1 MPEPFAV
8 TAFASSASVPES
20 HFAAAEA
27 FGRGVGERGWTLV
40 YGGNQP
46 GPMGRM
52 AKAARD
58 AGGRV
63 VGVTPHLFGG
73 DPNSGMSDVIDRDCH
88 ELVMV
93 DTMRQRKAEMER
105 RGHAFV
111 TLPGGIGT
119 LEEFF
124 EILVGRHLRQHDK
137 PVILLNHDDYYAPLL
152 EWLRRGTLD
161 GFVRKNVWEQ
171 LHVAESVD
179 AALRELEIAC
189 ERASVSGI

>member
-1 MPEPFAV
+1 MPEPFVV

-20 HFAAAEA
+20 HFEAARA

-40 YGGNQP
+40 YGGNRP

-52 AKAARD
+52 AQAARD

-63 VGVTPHLFGG
+63 VGVTPHLFANDPASGIG
-73 DPNSGMSDVIDRDCH
+73 DVVDRDCD

-111 TLPGGIGT
+111 TLSGGIGT

-161 GFVRKNVWEQ
+161 GFVRKQVWEQ
-171 LHVAESVD
+171 LHVADSVE
-179 AALRELEIAC
+179 AALRELDAVATAG
-189 ERASVSGI
+189 AS